1 MISIRKKAKTAAGA
15 RALKRKEP
23 VEEEG
28 AKTAI
33 FCKATTSSQV
43 VNELQKDLFSL
54 KKPDAK
60 MFGKK
65 NEIHPFEDYKTFEFL
80 GRFFFVFCLW
90 VGGLRAS
97 ALANLYQSIS
107 QSHLSILKYL
117 AQKNENSF
125 FCLASHS
132 KKRPHNLVFARM
144 FNYEMLGKIYKR
156 LYMLRLD

>member
-80 GRFFFVFCLW
+80 CKFSLCL
-90 VGGLRAS
+90 GLSVCRKS
-97 ALANLYQSIS
+97 LSECTCQSRSSINTYLNLTFPS
-107 QSHLSILKYL
+107 
-117 AQKNENSF
+117 
-125 FCLASHS
+125 
-132 KKRPHNLVFARM
+132 
-144 FNYEMLGKIYKR
+144 
-156 LYMLRLD
+156 

>member
-80 GRFFFVFCLW
+80 CKFSLCL
-90 VGGLRAS
+90 GLSEVSERVH
-97 ALANLYQSIS
+97 LPISIINQYLS
-107 QSHLSILKYL
+107 QSNLSLLKY
-117 AQKNENSF
+117 
-125 FCLASHS
+125 
-132 KKRPHNLVFARM
+132 
-144 FNYEMLGKIYKR
+144 
-156 LYMLRLD
+156 